1 MSEVLPHIIII
12 LVCVVMSGYFS
23 ATETAFST
31 ANKTRLKALAEKG
44 DKKAALVLDISERY
58 DRFISTVLIGN
69 NIVNIAMASV
79 GTVMFVKLCGDIGAT
94 VSTAVI
100 TVVVLIFGEIT
111 PKNIAK
117 DMPERFARFSAPL
130 INVLMYVF
138 LPLNIVF
145 SAWKRFVSR
154 IIKSDS
160 DDKMSQEEL
169 LMLVDE
175 VEQEGSIDTDE
186 GDLLRNAIEFTDRRA
201 GDILTHRVDLET
213 VRIDDTKEEIA
224 RVFTESRF
232 SRLLVCD
239 EGVDHIVGVI
249 HSKDFYVGNGVYP
262 GDIKE
267 IITPPLFIHKFEKIN
282 DLLKDLQ
289 REKSHIAIVVDEY
302 GGTLGIVTM
311 EDILE
316 ELVGEIWDEHDEVV
330 EDFKKLDE
338 TRFEV
343 DCAMNFEDFCD
354 ELDMELESESVSVGG
369 WVMEQLGRIAEVGDR
384 FDFENLHVTVTG
396 TDERRVTSIEVI
408 KDPEET
414 EEE

>member
-1 MSEVLPHIIII
+1 M
-12 LVCVVMSGYFS
+12 
-23 ATETAFST
+23 
-31 ANKTRLKALAEKG
+31 AEKG
-44 DKKAALVLDISERY
+44 DKKSRLVLDISERY
-58 DRFISTVLIGN
+58 DRFLSTVLIGN

-79 GTVMFVKLCGDIGAT
+79 GTVMFVKLYGDIGAT

-111 PKNIAK
+111 PKNVAK
-117 DMPERFARFSAPL
+117 DMPERFARFSAPF
-130 INVLMYVF
+130 INLLMYVF
-138 LPLNIVF
+138 LPLNAAF
-145 SAWKRFVSR
+145 SAWQKMVSNLF
-154 IIKSDS
+154 KSAS

-186 GDLLRNAIEFTDRRA
+186 GELLRNVIEFTDRLA

-213 VRIDDTKEEIA
+213 VKIDDSKEEIA

-232 SRLLVCD
+232 SRLLVCED
-239 EGVDHIVGVI
+239 GVDHIVGVI
-249 HSKDFYVGNGVYP
+249 HSKDFYVGKGVFK
-262 GDIKE
+262 GDIRD
-267 IITPPLFIHKFEKIN
+267 IITPPLFIHKFEKIS
-282 DLLKDLQ
+282 DLLKKLQ
-289 REKSHIAIVVDEY
+289 MEKSHVAIVVDEY

-330 EDFKKLDE
+330 EDFKQLDE
-338 TRFEV
+338 RRFEV

-384 FDFENLHVTVTG
+384 FDYENLHVTVTG
-396 TDERRVTSIEVI
+396 TDSRRVTSIEVI
-408 KDPEET
+408 KEEKEPEE
-414 EEE
+414 E